1 MKYCRIKWKKVNVY
15 LGKLK
20 IAELLIKNGANFN
33 HRDTDGYTALF
44 RAVLYGN
51 SKVVLPNWLKKSM
64 SLKKFADKEEVA
76 NLLIGYGADINMAD
90 NSEWTPLHN
99 VVFNG
104 S

>member
-1 MKYCRIKWKKVNVY
+1 
-15 LGKLK
+15 
-20 IAELLIKNGANFN
+20 
-33 HRDTDGYTALF
+33 
-44 RAVLYGN
+44 
-51 SKVVLPNWLKKSM
+51 M